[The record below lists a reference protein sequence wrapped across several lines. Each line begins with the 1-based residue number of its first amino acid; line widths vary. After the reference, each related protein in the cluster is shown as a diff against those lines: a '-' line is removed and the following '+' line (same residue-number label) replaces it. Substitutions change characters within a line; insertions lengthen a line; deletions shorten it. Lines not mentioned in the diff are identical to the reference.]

1 MLNKVHKIS
10 KIILKKSPCF
20 HITQALVH
28 GGPQQKILVRR
39 TDLLAHLDTEEDD
52 TSSSDL
58 EEEGASSE
66 EGGATTDSEMSD
78 FDKNFYDED
87 IDALENIENES
98 PVEERGFSGHALFR
112 SVWSSWS
119 SGFFL
124 SLFFCLRYSSVLRGF
139 NVTLLLI

>member
-1 MLNKVHKIS
+1 
-10 KIILKKSPCF
+10 
-20 HITQALVH
+20 VH

-52 TSSSDL
+52 TSSDP
-58 EEEGASSE
+58 EEEGVSSEE

-98 PVEERGFSGHALFR
+98 PVEERGFSGHSLFR
-112 SVWSSWS
+112 LV
-119 SGFFL
+119 L
-124 SLFFCLRYSSVLRGF
+124 S
-139 NVTLLLI
+139 T

>member
-1 MLNKVHKIS
+1 MRIRNPDQSYLYSIMAVKNVELIH
-10 KIILKKSPCF
+10 IL
-20 HITQALVH
+20 ITQALMH
-28 GGPQQKILVRR
+28 GVPQQKILVRR
-39 TDLLAHLDTEEDD
+39 TDLLAHLDTEEED
-52 TSSSDL
+52 TSSDP
-58 EEEGASSE
+58 EEEEASSE

-112 SVWSSWS
+112 SGWSTWF

-124 SLFFCLRYSSVLRGF
+124 CFFSC
-139 NVTLLLI
+139 

>member
-1 MLNKVHKIS
+1 M
-10 KIILKKSPCF
+10 
-20 HITQALVH
+20 H

-52 TSSSDL
+52 TSSDQD
-58 EEEGASSE
+58 EEEASSE

-112 SVWSSWS
+112 SVWSTCSQD
-119 SGFFL
+119 
-124 SLFFCLRYSSVLRGF
+124 SLRILFIHLWISRYFAVD
-139 NVTLLLI
+139 LIFVNGNRLYCKYAY

>member
-1 MLNKVHKIS
+1 MELVD
-10 KIILKKSPCF
+10 IL
-20 HITQALVH
+20 ITQALMH

-39 TDLLAHLDTEEDD
+39 TDLLAHLDTSEDD
-52 TSSSDL
+52 TSSDQ
-58 EEEGASSE
+58 EEEVSSE

-112 SVWSSWS
+112 SGLERLVLRILSR
-119 SGFFL
+119 FFL
-124 SLFFCLRYSSVLRGF
+124 LFFGTVAYFVDLS
-139 NVTLLLI
+139 LLCC